1 MSDFEPRAYIKM
13 RTALN
18 LSAVDIQTDLINV
31 HQDSAYAYDT
41 VAKWVSLFKAGRES
55 IQDDHRSGRPVTATS
70 PTEIELI
77 KRLIEEDRFIT
88 YDQTKEQSSLS
99 HGTINRIIHDH
110 LGLRKLASR

>member
-1 MSDFEPRAYIKM
+1 MSDFEQRAYIKM

-18 LSAVDIQTDLINV
+18 FSDVDIDKNLVNV
-31 HQDSAYAYDT
+31 HQDSAYAYRT

-55 IQDDHRSGRPVTATS
+55 IEDDPRSGRLVTATL

-88 YDQTKEQSSLS
+88 YDQMEE
-99 HGTINRIIHDH
+99 
-110 LGLRKLASR
+110 